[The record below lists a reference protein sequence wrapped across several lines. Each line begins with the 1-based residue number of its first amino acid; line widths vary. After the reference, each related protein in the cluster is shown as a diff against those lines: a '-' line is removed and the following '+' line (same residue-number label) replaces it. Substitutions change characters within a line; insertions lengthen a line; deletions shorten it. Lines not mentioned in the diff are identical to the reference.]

1 MEIIDEQIDNV
12 MILTIRGR
20 LDASNSSELKT
31 KISSLID
38 EDKKSIL
45 VDMSGV
51 DFVDSSG
58 LGSLVTCLRSV
69 AQAEGKLKI
78 TSLQHNPKN
87 LFETTR
93 LDRVFEIFDDRKSA
107 LKTF

>member
-1 MEIIDEQIDNV
+1 MEIIDEQIDSV
-12 MILTIRGR
+12 MILTIKGR
-20 LDASNSSELKT
+20 LDASNSTELKT

-38 EDKKSIL
+38 ENKKSIL